1 MLDQAFPHRSY
12 LGGKP
17 VIRVRQQFCRVHVT
31 HTVGLPS
38 LKFWHNNVLLHHHL
52 QIKRTINVSNWP
64 MSQKGSQSQTPI
76 SRLFPFFQDWF
87 GLESMQNESEGISF
101 FFRQMKVWG
110 GIVAVWQMRLG
121 GLARH
126 SRTPDISRHCQI
138 KRPQTLEQV
147 CSVKKWRIPARWQP
161 PLTCDQCCKYVDR
174 IGEIIRFHSPRS
186 SYTLHIL
193 KHHKLKGQVNWVVF
207 PIA

>member
-1 MLDQAFPHRSY
+1 MWAIHPWARRAPNHR
-12 LGGKP
+12 
-17 VIRVRQQFCRVHVT
+17 
-31 HTVGLPS
+31 
-38 LKFWHNNVLLHHHL
+38 L
-52 QIKRTINVSNWP
+52 QSP
-64 MSQKGSQSQTPI
+64 DFF
-76 SRLFPFFQDWF
+76 LFPRLIVKYTEWKWGDFV
-87 GLESMQNESEGISF
+87 

-126 SRTPDISRHCQI
+126 SRIPDISRHCQI

-207 PIA
+207 PIGLKRPISHVSFSSQYMISL

>member
-1 MLDQAFPHRSY
+1 MFYFIIFFRLE
-12 LGGKP
+12 
-17 VIRVRQQFCRVHVT
+17 
-31 HTVGLPS
+31 
-38 LKFWHNNVLLHHHL
+38 
-52 QIKRTINVSNWP
+52 RTINVSNRP

-76 SRLFPFFQDWF
+76 SRLFPFSKIDCKVY
-87 GLESMQNESEGISF
+87 
-101 FFRQMKVWG
+101 RMKVRGFRFFPPDESLRWHCCSLTDE
-110 GIVAVWQMRLG
+110 ARNC

-207 PIA
+207 PIGLKRPISHVSFSSQYMISL